1 MQKIVKIHAVYREWP
16 VLLVAQTDTGDLIE
30 ISLKEVKERGYEFD
44 EQAWKELV
52 EEYRVFNHSYQ

>member
-1 MQKIVKIHAVYREWP
+1 MHKIVKIHAVYREWP
-16 VLLVAQTDTGDLIE
+16 VMLVAQTETGDLVE
-30 ISLKEVKERGYEFD
+30 LSLKEVKERGYEFD